1 MIGRLGRLA
10 TRVDGR
16 LRSIFIVC
24 SYYTRTDAE
33 AWRASVRVAGSP
45 FVEGVDVVGGTLDT
59 TCASGVYNNSMASLQ
74 ARRVRGQTYWY
85 IVESRRVNGKP
96 RPIPL
101 AYLGKADTLF
111 ARLQATDAL
120 RLHSAAHGAVAAL
133 WAAAQT
139 LDIAGVID
147 RQLRASG
154 RRRTGAARTRT
165 KPTAHDGLTVGQT
178 LTLISIGRACH
189 ATSKRGLADWART
202 TTLGALAGTDVD
214 RLTSQHCW
222 DQMDQVPVDGL
233 AGLEREIVSRVLA
246 RLALPV
252 DTLLFDA
259 TNFFTFIASTNTR
272 PTLPARGHNKQKR
285 DDLRQVGVALLCSR
299 HGDLP
304 LWHQVYGGQVAD
316 ATCFAEVLPAV
327 RQRMVDLALD
337 VEGLTIVYDKGN
349 VSRANQARVDE
360 AHLHY
365 VTGVTAA
372 SQHALVT
379 EANAQ
384 LAPVVLADGETV
396 QAARLRRP
404 VWGADRTVVVL
415 QSERLR
421 EGQMRGVLQH
431 VAKAERWLA
440 TQADTLR
447 RGKQRRDR
455 ARIQRDIDAHLRGRQ
470 HLAQV
475 LPVEITGEDPTLT
488 LTYRFDRE
496 AFDALA
502 RDRLGRVVLITDRHD
517 WSTAAIIQAYHGQSH
532 VEAVFGH
539 LKDPVHLALRPQF
552 HWTDQKLH
560 VHVFTCVL
568 GYLLARTVFLQAQQA
583 HAPYASM
590 ESLLDALSRVRRA
603 TVARSATGKGRM
615 RVTTQLEDIDPA
627 VAPFLADLG
636 VTDELVYTPGT

>member
-16 LRSIFIVC
+16 LRPIFIVC
-24 SYYTRTDAE
+24 SYTRTDAE
-33 AWRASVRVAGSP
+33 AWPASVRVAGSP
-45 FVEGVDVVGGTLDT
+45 SVEGVGVVGGTLDT

-189 ATSKRGLADWART
+189 ATSKRGMADWART

-517 WSTAAIIQAYHGQSH
+517 WSTAAIIQASHGQSH

>member
-517 WSTAAIIQAYHGQSH
+517 WSTAAIIQASHGQSH